1 MYYERSMMYELV
13 CAYSF
18 EDDRCKATLS
28 LSLIRV
34 RSIENVYIN
43 T

>member
-1 MYYERSMMYELV
+1 MMYELV